1 MIDIKKIKINKK
13 IYKILII
20 TILCLII
27 YFSGF
32 CLAKYKT
39 TKQVSSV
46 SKIALPI
53 LNVEGAEITKI
64 SGINNKGYYNFVVK
78 NYENDKVSEV
88 PLDYYIE
95 IISNTDE
102 SVNFKLYK
110 DNELIS
116 LNNKRTEKINIK
128 SIEKTEHSYRLE
140 VTYDKNKSTSEK
152 DILEDVQLKIHS
164 EQARA

>member
-88 PLDYYIE
+88 PLDYYI
-95 IISNTDE
+95 
-102 SVNFKLYK
+102 
-110 DNELIS
+110 
-116 LNNKRTEKINIK
+116 
-128 SIEKTEHSYRLE
+128 
-140 VTYDKNKSTSEK
+140 
-152 DILEDVQLKIHS
+152 
-164 EQARA
+164 